1 MKTKQ
6 NRNCKLGRK
15 LGVEISIDIISPLS
29 ERQKLRCGDIGFYVD
44 FVAGNRCWK
53 FKLAKIGFGRKKS
66 VEASMCLTLEVNGTD
81 FNSTH
86 EMIEVT
92 LCTISK
98 PAPLQLSPNLKN

>member
-44 FVAGNRCWK
+44 FVAGN
-53 FKLAKIGFGRKKS
+53 LNLQKS
-66 VEASMCLTLEVNGTD
+66 GLEGKNRLRPQCVSLEVNGTD
-81 FNSTH
+81 FNSNH

-92 LCTISK
+92 LCTSSK